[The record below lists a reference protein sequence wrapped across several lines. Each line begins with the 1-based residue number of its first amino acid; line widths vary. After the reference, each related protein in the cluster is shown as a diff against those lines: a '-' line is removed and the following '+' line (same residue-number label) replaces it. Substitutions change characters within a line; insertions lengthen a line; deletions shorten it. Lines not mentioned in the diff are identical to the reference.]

1 MQQMQCEHLYIFH
14 PLLYV
19 IQIFSKILIPLCRS
33 KIVYMYLF
41 PAKSRRYMA
50 EILTIRRKTRSN
62 QSINPAKC
70 MTDILPDEDNWPFVT
85 IFSVNNVANY
95 IAELLV
101 YKIQDIKDLFLQETM
116 TNIMLLMVTF
126 YGI

>member
-1 MQQMQCEHLYIFH
+1 
-14 PLLYV
+14 
-19 IQIFSKILIPLCRS
+19 
-33 KIVYMYLF
+33 MYLF
-41 PAKSRRYMA
+41 PAKSRRYIA

-70 MTDILPDEDNWPFVT
+70 MTDILPDEDNWTFVT

-101 YKIQDIKDLFLQETM
+101 YKIQEIKDLFLQETM

>member
-19 IQIFSKILIPLCRS
+19 IQIFSKILIPLCRR
-33 KIVYMYLF
+33 KIVYMFLF

-70 MTDILPDEDNWPFVT
+70 MTDILPDEDNWTFVT

-101 YKIQDIKDLFLQETM
+101 YKIQEIKDLFLQETM